1 MTLAAGTRLGP
12 YEILSPLGA
21 GGMGEV
27 YKAKDTRLER
37 TVAVKVL
44 PSRLSASPE
53 SRQRFEREA
62 RTISQLSHPHIC
74 ALYDVGRESETDYLV
89 MELLEGE
96 VLAARLAKGAL
107 PLEQTLKHGVEIADA
122 LDKAHR
128 QGIVHRDLK
137 PGNVMLTKS
146 GVKLLDFGLAKA
158 IATPAEKGSLTSLPT
173 QQGLTQEGT
182 ILGTFQY
189 MAPEQ
194 LEGKEA
200 DARTDIFALGAT
212 LYEMATGNKA
222 FTGTSQASLIG
233 AILHKEPPPISTS
246 EPMSPPALDRIVKTC
261 LAKDPEDRFQT
272 AHDVRLQL
280 QWIAE
285 GGSAAGLP
293 VPVAAARKSRER
305 IAWALAALASVVA
318 LGLAAFVLTHRREPP
333 LMIQTTI
340 LPPEKSAFVF
350 DSGPMALSP
359 DGARL
364 AFAAPTPDGRS
375 LLWVH
380 PLKGMAAQPLAGT
393 EGATYPFWSP
403 DSRFLGFFSGGKL
416 KKIDASGGPSQTLCD
431 AQQGRGGTWNREGI
445 ILFSPSPRD
454 PISQVSAAGGAPAPL
469 TVLDKSKGEFS
480 HRFPFFLPD
489 GRHFLYSAYSVQA
502 GLGPK
507 DSATLYVGS
516 LDSKERSLLLR
527 TRSNAVFVPR
537 KAMSAEGQLLFV
549 RERTLVAQGFDSERL
564 RLKGEAVPVGES
576 VAYFASV
583 GYGVFAASENGFLAY
598 QPGGGEGLSRL
609 AWFDRSGKEI
619 ETIGAPLDYA
629 HPRLS
634 HDGRRVTVDVVDAK
648 SGNSDIWV
656 IDLQRS
662 TSTRLTFGPSN
673 NSNPIWSP
681 DDSRIAFSSNRNGI
695 PDLYQKSSSGTGS
708 EEPLYLEPTSAKL
721 ASDWSLD
728 SRFIAFSAIGM
739 TTKSGYD
746 LWTLSLADRKP
757 QVFLST
763 PASEVQSRF
772 SPDGHWLA
780 YVSDESGKQEVY
792 VQPFPASGGKWQIS
806 TTGGKEPVWSR
817 DGKELFYSTGDPDNK
832 LMAVDVKTGPSFEAG
847 TPKALFEMHLNRS
860 ALSSR
865 YDVSTDGKRFLLN
878 VPVGEFKSNPIT
890 LVQNWTVELKQ

>member
-1 MTLAAGTRLGP
+1 
-12 YEILSPLGA
+12 
-21 GGMGEV
+21 MGEV
-27 YKAKDTRLER
+27 YKARDTRLER
-37 TVAVKVL
+37 TVAIKVL
-44 PSRLSASPE
+44 PLRLSASPE

-62 RTISQLSHPHIC
+62 KTISQLSHPHIC
-74 ALYDVGRESETDYLV
+74 ALHDVGSQDGVEYLV

-96 VLAARLAKGAL
+96 TLAARLARGAL
-107 PLEQTLKHGVEIADA
+107 PLEQTLRFGQEISDA

-194 LEGKEA
+194 LEGREA

-222 FTGTSQASLIG
+222 FTGTTQASLIG

-285 GGSAAGLP
+285 GGSVMGLP
-293 VPVAAARKSRER
+293 VPVAARRKSRER
-305 IAWALAALASVVA
+305 IALALAALASVAA
-318 LGLAAFVLTHRREPP
+318 LGLAAFVLTHHREPP
-333 LMIQTTI
+333 RMIQTTI

-364 AFAAPTPDGRS
+364 AFVAPAPDGRS
-375 LLWVH
+375 LLWVR
-380 PLKGMAAQPLAGT
+380 PLNGMAAQPLAGT
-393 EGATYPFWSP
+393 EGAGFPFWSP
-403 DSRFLGFFSGGKL
+403 DSRFLGFFAGGKL

-431 AQQGRGGTWNREGI
+431 ALQGRGGTWNREGI
-445 ILFSPSPRD
+445 IVFSPSPRD
-454 PISQVSAAGGAPAPL
+454 PLSQVSAAGGAPAPL
-469 TVLDKSKGEFS
+469 TVLEKSKGEFS

-489 GRHFLYSAYSVQA
+489 GRRFLYSAYSVQP

-507 DSATLYVGS
+507 DLDALYAGS
-516 LDSKERSLLLR
+516 LDSKERSLLMR
-527 TRSNAVFVPR
+527 IRSNAIFVPR

-549 RERTLVAQGFDSERL
+549 RERTLVAQAFDSERL
-564 RLKGEAVPVGES
+564 RFKSEAVPVGES
-576 VAYFASV
+576 VTYFANV

-619 ETIGAPLDYA
+619 ETIGTLLDYQ

-634 HDGRRVTVDVVDAK
+634 HDNRRVTVDVIDAK
-648 SGNSDIWV
+648 SGINDVWV
-656 IDLQRS
+656 IDLQRG
-662 TSTRLTFGPSN
+662 TSTRLTFGPAN
-673 NSNPIWSP
+673 NSYPIWSP
-681 DDSRIAFSSNRNGI
+681 DDSRIAFSSMRNGI
-695 PDLYQKSSSGTGS
+695 PDLYVKSSSGTGS
-708 EEPLYLEPTSAKL
+708 EEPLYLEPTSAKT
-721 ASDWSLD
+721 ASDWFLD
-728 SRFIAFSAIGM
+728 GRFVAFYAIGM

-746 LWTLSLADRKP
+746 LWTLSPADRKP

-763 PASEVQSRF
+763 PADESQGHF
-772 SPDGHWLA
+772 SPDGHRLA
-780 YVSDESGKQEVY
+780 YMSNESGKQEVY
-792 VQPFPASGGKWQIS
+792 VQPFPPSGGKWQIS
-806 TTGGKEPVWSR
+806 TTGGREPVWTG
-817 DGKELFYSTGDPDNK
+817 DGKELFYFTGDPDNK
-832 LMAVDVKTGPSFEAG
+832 LMVVDVRTSPSFEAG
-847 TPKALFEMHLNRS
+847 APKALFEMHLNRS
-860 ALSSR
+860 VVGRR
-865 YDVSTDGKRFLLN
+865 YDVSADGKRFLLN
-878 VPVGEFKSNPIT
+878 VPVGEFKTNPIT
-890 LVQNWTVELKQ
+890 LVQNWTTEVKK